1 MPSPAL
7 QAQLALGPAGRIPS
21 VLPASTPATAQPL
34 PWHKGAVAPLPGVT
48 LPAPGGPAIAVPRA
62 TPTPVV
68 APRAA
73 IPASRIAAAPVS
85 RVAPSVPGAAP
96 RITQPQAALIRAL
109 PPAQGQALLAKIAS
123 AVPAKP
129 KMMDVWDL
137 TTESWKSISEANYR
151 LDPTAV
157 LTENEAASQ
166 GVGQVAKHNDPYL
179 STGKISVRGISDKVA
194 DLNKPVRK
202 VRTSMAK
209 VDAAVE
215 QVIKTKNPQ
224 AALAAMISYQKAL
237 DDGAA
242 FRADDRAMTMAAQS
256 LSNRISQMLATVKY
270 GTLTVDMMRQMQSAM
285 RAFTNA
291 SVSQIGSDVEAWM
304 GEADRL
310 GYDRGSILPKGI
322 LDRLYGKIEVTD
334 WREEAGAGAAKIVS
348 PSPNAIIVPPPA
360 PVR

>member
-1 MPSPAL
+1 M
-7 QAQLALGPAGRIPS
+7 AG
-21 VLPASTPATAQPL
+21 
-34 PWHKGAVAPLPGVT
+34 
-48 LPAPGGPAIAVPRA
+48 
-62 TPTPVV
+62 
-68 APRAA
+68 
-73 IPASRIAAAPVS
+73 
-85 RVAPSVPGAAP
+85 
-96 RITQPQAALIRAL
+96 
-109 PPAQGQALLAKIAS
+109 GQALLAKIAS

-215 QVIKTKNPQ
+215 QVIKDKNPQ

-348 PSPNAIIVPPPA
+348 PSPNAIIVQPP
-360 PVR
+360 R